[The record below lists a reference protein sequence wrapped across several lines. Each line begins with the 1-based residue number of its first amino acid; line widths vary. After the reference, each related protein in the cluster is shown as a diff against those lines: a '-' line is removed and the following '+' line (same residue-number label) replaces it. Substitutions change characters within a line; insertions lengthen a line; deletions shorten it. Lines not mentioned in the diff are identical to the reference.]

1 MTCLSRYEQT
11 APKSK
16 MQGFMLNKFKEPE
29 EFIETLIK
37 RLKISNSTF
46 TLSVNLYK
54 LLKKFSLL
62 KLSTKS
68 MHYFKIFFGQIIS

>member
-1 MTCLSRYEQT
+1 
-11 APKSK
+11 
-16 MQGFMLNKFKEPE
+16 MQRFILNKFKESE

-62 KLSTKS
+62 KQSAKS
-68 MHYFKIFFGQIIS
+68 KHYFKIVFGQIIS